1 MAMSTPRAQRRS
13 TRLRTAMG
21 SASRSAT
28 TVPFQLKQRTANSR
42 SSALL
47 MLSRGGMSVQSC
59 PIRRLHARR
68 RDTLVGPAA
77 AGPTSVSRRRAGSRR
92 MGQDCTDMPPRDDMS
107 KALDREFAV
116 LCFDWDGTA
125 VADRQADATAVRSR
139 VERLCALGVDI
150 AIVSG
155 TNVTNVDG

>member
-1 MAMSTPRAQRRS
+1 MR
-13 TRLRTAMG
+13 
-21 SASRSAT
+21 
-28 TVPFQLKQRTANSR
+28 
-42 SSALL
+42 
-47 MLSRGGMSVQSC
+47 
-59 PIRRLHARR
+59 
-68 RDTLVGPAA
+68 
-77 AGPTSVSRRRAGSRR
+77 
-92 MGQDCTDMPPRDDMS
+92 QDCTDMPPRDDMS

-155 TNVTNVDG
+155 TNVTNVDGQLRARPDVAGAQLPVDVGHVGAAHDGDVD